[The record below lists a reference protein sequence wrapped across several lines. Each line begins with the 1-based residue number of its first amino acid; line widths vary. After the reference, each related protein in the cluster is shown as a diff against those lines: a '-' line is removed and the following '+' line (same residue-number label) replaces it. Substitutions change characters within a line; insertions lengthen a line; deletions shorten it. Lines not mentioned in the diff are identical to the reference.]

1 MNFVKSAEMKIGL
14 TPEQSEMLSSKE
26 NIKLII
32 RDNPDTVM
40 AFDIMEENNL
50 IGFALVHRFED
61 RKYFLWEYAID
72 IRFQN
77 QHKGTRALTEFIDY
91 MKTRYDAREITTTYI
106 FGNDHAKHVYEKA
119 GFIETDVVDEPDCHE
134 VNMVYSCHEPG

>member
-1 MNFVKSAEMKIGL
+1 MVQYGFCKIRRN
-14 TPEQSEMLSSKE
+14 E
-26 NIKLII
+26 NRADSGTVRNAVHKGK
-32 RDNPDTVM
+32 DTVM

-50 IGFALVHRFED
+50 IGFVLVHRFED

-106 FGNDHAKHVYEKA
+106 WGNDHAKHVYEKV

-134 VNMVYSCHEPG
+134 VNMVYSCSEPG